1 MAEIHPPEDLIKLSQ
16 TYLAKVKK
24 GEARKIRNRNIMG
37 SGFKFDEDEEQ
48 KVGQLKDMIKKQ
60 MKSEGLGFDDSDDDD
75 IEVKKKKEE
84 DLRGRNHQ

>member
-1 MAEIHPPEDLIKLSQ
+1 
-16 TYLAKVKK
+16 
-24 GEARKIRNRNIMG
+24 
-37 SGFKFDEDEEQ
+37 
-48 KVGQLKDMIKKQ
+48 MIKKQ